1 MLDKILRTNDDR
13 MLTLL
18 RVALGVLVFPHG
30 AQKALGWF
38 GGPGF
43 SGTYGFFTH
52 NLHIPAVF
60 VLLSIAAE
68 FLGSLGL
75 IVGFLGRIAAFGLLA
90 NFIVAS
96 SMVYSQGGFFFMNW
110 AGQQKGEG
118 VEFFILVLVVAIVI
132 MIRGSGAWSVDRILT
147 RDRPLSPQG
156 V

>member
-1 MLDKILRTNDDR
+1 MLDRILRTSDDKV
-13 MLTLL
+13 LTLL
-18 RVALGVLVFPHG
+18 RIALGVLVFPHG

-52 NLHIPAVF
+52 QLHIPAVL

-96 SMVYSQGGFFFMNW
+96 SMVYKQGGFFFMNW
-110 AGQQKGEG
+110 GGQQKGEG

-132 MIRGSGAWSVDRILT
+132 VIRGSGAWSVDRILT
-147 RDRPLSPQG
+147 RDRPSSPQG

>member
-1 MLDKILRTNDDR
+1 MLDRILRTSDDKV
-13 MLTLL
+13 LTLL
-18 RVALGVLVFPHG
+18 RIALGVLVFPHG

-38 GGPGF
+38 GGAGF

-52 NLHIPAVF
+52 QLHIPAVL

-96 SMVYSQGGFFFMNW
+96 SMVYKQGGFFFMNW
-110 AGQQKGEG
+110 GGQQKGEG

-147 RDRPLSPQG
+147 RDRPSSP
-156 V
+156 

>member
-1 MLDKILRTNDDR
+1 MLDKILRTSDDK

-52 NLHIPAVF
+52 NLHIPAVL

-75 IVGFLGRIAAFGLLA
+75 IVGFLGRIAAFGILA

-96 SMVYSQGGFFFMNW
+96 SMVYNLGGFYFMNW
-110 AGQQKGEG
+110 AGTQKGEG
-118 VEFFILVLVVAIVI
+118 IEYFILVLVVAIVI
-132 MIRGSGAWSVDRILT
+132 MVRGSGALSVDRALA
-147 RDRPLSPQG
+147 RDRSSSLPR

>member
-1 MLDKILRTNDDR
+1 MLDKILRTSDDNV
-13 MLTLL
+13 LTLL
-18 RVALGVLVFPHG
+18 RIALGVLVFPHG

-52 NLHIPAVF
+52 QLHIPAVL

-75 IVGFLGRIAAFGLLA
+75 IVGFLGRISAFGLLA

-96 SMVYSQGGFFFMNW
+96 SMVYKQGGFFFMNW
-110 AGQQKGEG
+110 GGQQKGEG

-132 MIRGSGAWSVDRILT
+132 MIRGSGAWSVDRALT
-147 RDRPLSPQG
+147 RDRPSSP
-156 V
+156 